1 MASLSASKF
10 SYELFGCDLG
20 FRLGRILIWRH
31 DTTHLVAPDDN
42 PSADLPGNGRAP
54 VPRLSLIGDYR
65 KLRNVSHW
73 IAPEDR
79 LTPARMRNRN
89 VVIKGGEDR

>member
-1 MASLSASKF
+1 MSFSAATWASDSDAYSSGVTILRTLSPPTTTPV
-10 SYELFGCDLG
+10 
-20 FRLGRILIWRH
+20 RI
-31 DTTHLVAPDDN
+31 
-42 PSADLPGNGRAP
+42 PGNGRAP

-73 IAPEDR
+73 ISAEDG

-89 VVIKGGEDR
+89 VVI